1 VPETPRD
8 PVPADPGPSGL
19 RSIPGY
25 EALGLLGRGGFG
37 EILAARRLA
46 DGRPVAVKVARVE
59 LGRAREQIRREGLAL
74 RGLGPPLVPELI
86 EEGVLADDAPYLAL
100 ERISAP
106 SLAER
111 LSAIGGPMEPDELRE
126 QAMALADALAALHA
140 RGWAHGDLKPGH
152 VLLADGA
159 VRLLDF
165 GLAVRPADPGARPVV
180 PAGAYAGT
188 APYMAPEQV
197 RGGPVDARSDVYAA
211 GAILF
216 EMATGRPPFE
226 GAPGEVRQAHL
237 ALRPP
242 RPSDLAA
249 LPDPVEEVVLRCL
262 AKDPVSR
269 YADGAALRGALA
281 AAFARPGPARP
292 PSRRPGAPAVSR
304 RLVGVLRFESGADL
318 LSVKRASE
326 AVGGRLAH
334 VAAGRYAVV
343 FEPGAR
349 DNAVRLAIDAA
360 GAAIDAGLAPR
371 ALVDLAQATAVEGA
385 AGARYVGLPDRP
397 EDWPRPG
404 DPAGTLLTARAGAVV
419 PEAAVEPLPGR
430 EGVLR
435 LVPAGLA
442 GGPARGPL
450 LGREG
455 VLAEILAGAD
465 AALTGPAPT
474 VFAVTGEAGIGKTH
488 LAGELAV
495 RLRRHSASPE
505 VVEVRGREV
514 VAGEDDTLR
523 ALLAWSL
530 GVPAAARPA
539 DGGRTLLATSLP
551 AGLETDAWAPVAL
564 ALGWLP
570 ADAAPLRTWR
580 AAPAALR
587 AAAVRAAGE
596 ALRARARTRPLC
608 VLVDD
613 AHLADSAALD
623 ALEYAALAEA
633 GVPIFVCALGRPALA
648 RARPG
653 LGERAARGRTV
664 EMEPLGDADAAELC
678 RRLLLPAENVP
689 GRAVERLV
697 ARARGLPILLVELVR
712 GLRAQGLVRQRGHDG
727 GWYVATDE
735 LDRVPDM
742 PLVDWLAQR
751 EMAALPEPLSAQVR
765 LVALLGDELR
775 REEIAGVVAELD
787 REGAGG
793 TIALDPEVA
802 TRRLLELRVLAER
815 SGRIGFR
822 HPLQRE
828 AVARSAAE
836 PERRAVHRAAFRY
849 YLLAAAIP
857 ERERLPRLAFHAE
870 ESGLRAEAA
879 SLWLRIAEDL
889 RARHAYLEA
898 ETLHTRAL
906 DQLAA
911 DDSRGRFVAL
921 RGRGLVRY
929 RLGRYE
935 DAIADLVAAQ
945 GRARALRDPAGE
957 VECLLDEA
965 TALDWMN
972 DYARSA
978 ERVEAAVELAGPHP
992 APLAAARIALARGR
1006 TLLRAARWPEAAAA
1020 LEAAAARAETLGDEG
1035 YETLVVGLLLLG
1047 FLLPHLG
1054 RAEEAERVL
1063 SRSLSLASARGDALH
1078 VAAALNNR
1086 RNLWVA
1092 RGALD
1097 RAVDD
1102 LAGFLRIGRDL
1113 GMVGIE
1119 YLGRFNLGE
1128 LLYQAADLEAAE
1140 GHVLRAVEIERRHP
1154 EVAARPLA
1162 RLLWSRLLAHRGDLE
1177 GARRLIG
1184 EVREVEEEA
1193 RRDARGGAL
1202 LGPSDRILARMVELA
1217 SRDGGEAE
1225 WRELCARAREES
1237 VEQEPIEVHEM
1248 WGLAALRAGRRA
1260 EAEAALREA
1269 LRLAGEIP
1277 NVMGGRLGSA
1287 LARL

>member
-1 VPETPRD
+1 MPETPQLPD
-8 PVPADPGPSGL
+8 PQPTGRP
-19 RSIPGY
+19 SIPGY
-25 EALGLLGRGGFG
+25 EVLGLLGRGGFG
-37 EILAARRLA
+37 EILFARRPDDDRA
-46 DGRPVAVKVARVE
+46 VAVKVARVE
-59 LGRAREQIRREGLAL
+59 LARARAQLRREGQAL
-74 RGLGPPLVPELI
+74 RALGPPLAPALL
-86 EEGVLADDAPYLAL
+86 EEGVLADETPYLVL

-111 LSAIGGPMEPDELRE
+111 LAAIGGPMDPEELR
-126 QAMALADALAALHA
+126 QRALALADALTALHA

-152 VLLADGA
+152 LLLAGET
-159 VRLLDF
+159 VRLIDF
-165 GLAVRPADPGARPVV
+165 GLAVRPGDPRARPVL
-180 PAGAYAGT
+180 PPGAYAGT
-188 APYMAPEQV
+188 AAYMAPEQI
-197 RGGPVDARSDVYAA
+197 RGEPPDARTDVYAA

-216 EMATGRPPFE
+216 EMGTGRPPFE

-237 ALRPP
+237 ARRPP
-242 RPSDLAA
+242 RPSDLA
-249 LPDPVEEVVLRCL
+249 PVAGPLEETILSCL
-262 AKDPVSR
+262 AKDPASR
-269 YADGAALRGALA
+269 LPDGAALRAALA
-281 AAFARPGPARP
+281 GAFARPGSARS
-292 PSRRPGAPAVSR
+292 PSRPAGAPAVAR

-326 AVGGRLAH
+326 AAGGRLAH

-371 ALVDLAQATAVEGA
+371 ALVDLAQAAAVEGA
-385 AGARYVGLPDRP
+385 GGPRYVGLPDRP

-450 LGREG
+450 IGREA
-455 VLAEILAGAD
+455 VVAEILAFAE
-465 AALTGPAPT
+465 AALGRALPT
-474 VFAVTGEAGIGKTH
+474 VFSVTGEAGIGKTH
-488 LAGELAV
+488 LSGEIAL
-495 RLRRHSASPE
+495 RLRRHGAAPE
-505 VVEVRGREV
+505 VIEVRGREV

-539 DGGRTLLATSLP
+539 DGGRSLLGAALP
-551 AGLETDAWAPVAL
+551 SGLEADAWAPVSL

-570 ADAAPLRTWR
+570 ADAAPLRSWQ

-596 ALRARARTRPLC
+596 ALRSRARARPLC

-633 GVPIFVCALGRPALA
+633 QVPIFVCALGRPALA

-653 LGERAARGRTV
+653 LGERAARGRAI
-664 EMEPLGDADAAELC
+664 EIEPLDDADAAELC

-689 GRAVERLV
+689 SRALERLV

-751 EMAALPEPLSAQVR
+751 EMAGLPEALAAQVR

-787 REGAGG
+787 RAGAGG
-793 TIALDPEVA
+793 AIALDPDVA
-802 TRRLLELRVLAER
+802 TRRLLELRVLQER

-828 AVARSAAE
+828 AVARSAGEA
-836 PERRAVHRAAFRY
+836 ERRALHRAAFRY
-849 YLLAAAIP
+849 YLLAAGLP

-898 ETLHTRAL
+898 ETLHTRGL
-906 DQLAA
+906 EQLAP
-911 DDSRGRFVAL
+911 DDARGRFVAL

-972 DYARSA
+972 DYVRSA
-978 ERVEAAVELAGPHP
+978 ERVEAAVELAGPAP

-1054 RAEEAERVL
+1054 RAAEAERVL
-1063 SRSLSLASARGDALH
+1063 SRSLSLASARGDAPH

-1097 RAVDD
+1097 RAVED
-1102 LAGFLRIGRDL
+1102 LASLLRIGRDL

-1128 LLYQAADLEAAE
+1128 LLYQAGDLEEAE
-1140 GHVLRAVEIERRHP
+1140 GHVLHAVDIERRHP

-1162 RLLWSRLLAHRGDLE
+1162 RLLWSRLLARRGDLD
-1177 GARRLIG
+1177 GARGLLG
-1184 EVREVEEEA
+1184 EVRAVEEEA
-1193 RRDARGGAL
+1193 RRAGRDGAL
-1202 LGPSDRILARMVELA
+1202 LGASDRILARMVELA
-1217 SRDGGEAE
+1217 AEGGGEAE
-1225 WRELCARAREES
+1225 WRELAARSRADS

-1260 EAEAALREA
+1260 AAEEALREA
-1269 LRLAGEIP
+1269 QRLAGEIP
-1277 NVMGGRLGSA
+1277 NVMAKRLRSA
-1287 LARL
+1287 LSGP